1 MAGRRHPAF
10 GRTRGSPIERHR
22 GGEPTPRRIC
32 YPGCVT
38 DPVLALLVVIILVL
52 FLLGAASAVLPATA
66 RQATGFIA
74 AGASGFGALLALL
87 SLTVAPTGATL
98 ELPVG
103 PPGLAFTL
111 ACDPLSGYFLLLL
124 FLTGTATIV
133 FATETEAAADPA
145 TLSGPMIC
153 IGGLALALLATDGI
167 LLGLGI
173 AVASLA
179 LWATGTPDRARGVQ
193 LGIGL
198 IAAGAMVIV
207 SALGASTLGGS
218 ALGASTL
225 GASTLGASTLGAS
238 ALGAS
243 TLGAS
248 TLGAS
253 ALGASALGAS
263 TLDGSAVGLSTL
275 GLSNFGLSNLGA
287 STLGVSPSGGPPG
300 SGLGRLADRSP
311 LPTHLAF
318 ILALAA
324 AGALAGLAPLHRWL
338 VRAPAT
344 MPARAG
350 TLLCGAMVPVAVYCM
365 LRTGASGAGLGFAP
379 LWGALLMGFGA
390 ASAVIGAWIA
400 AREPTMAT
408 IPAAL
413 SCRQAGLAVIGIG
426 LMLFAL
432 AMDLPSMARL
442 AVGGVFWGVV
452 GQALCMPV
460 LTLLNGAVLDSA
472 GSLRLDRLGGLVHR
486 MKLTTACV
494 MVALFGLV
502 ALPPGLGFA
511 ASWLLIQAA
520 LAGVRSTT
528 APTQFLFVGLI
539 VAIVLS
545 AAIALA
551 AAVRLIGV
559 AFLGRPRMP
568 RSSVAEEIPRPARP
582 VPVVLAGLSL
592 CVGLLPGVAL
602 AFLAGPAIHR
612 LSGGRGEPISASLS
626 LLPLEGDAG
635 YAPLV
640 IAALLALGVAAMVG
654 VLRRVSVDR
663 RDGPAWQDG
672 FARAPAWLPFG
683 DPLTQTDGRGFVPDL
698 PSIRIP
704 RAGRI
709 RLGRLAGHG
718 AAGYAVLALV
728 VGLLM
733 LTVWMQGS

>member
-1 MAGRRHPAF
+1 M
-10 GRTRGSPIERHR
+10 
-22 GGEPTPRRIC
+22 
-32 YPGCVT
+32 T

-52 FLLGAASAVLPATA
+52 FLLGAASAALPATA

-87 SLTVAPTGATL
+87 SLTAAPTGATL

-111 ACDPLSGYFLLLL
+111 ACDPLSGCFLLLL

-133 FATETEAAADPA
+133 FATETEATADPA

-153 IGGLALALLATDGI
+153 IGGLALALLAADGI

-179 LWATGTPDRARGVQ
+179 LWATGEPDRARGVQ

-198 IAAGAMVIV
+198 LAAGAMVIV
-207 SALGASTLGGS
+207 S

-225 GASTLGASTLGAS
+225 GASTLGASTLGAP
-238 ALGAS
+238 
-243 TLGAS
+243 T
-248 TLGAS
+248 
-253 ALGASALGAS
+253 LGAS

-275 GLSNFGLSNLGA
+275 GLSNLGM
-287 STLGVSPSGGPPG
+287 STLGVSALGVSTPGGPPG
-300 SGLGRLADRSP
+300 PGLGQLADRSP

-318 ILALAA
+318 ILALVA

-338 VRAPAT
+338 VRAPAA

-350 TLLCGAMVPVAVYCM
+350 TLLCGAMVPVAVYCL
-365 LRTGASGAGLGFAP
+365 LRTVASGAGLGFAP

-442 AVGGVFWGVV
+442 AVGGVFLGVV

-460 LTLLNGAVLDSA
+460 LTLLNGAVLNSA

-520 LAGVRSTT
+520 LVGVRSAS

-568 RSSVAEEIPRPARP
+568 RSSVAEEIPRAARP

-592 CVGLLPGVAL
+592 CVGLLPGIAL

-612 LSGGRGEPISASLS
+612 LSGGRGEPMRASLA
-626 LLPLEGDAG
+626 LMPLEGDGG

-640 IAALLALGVAAMVG
+640 ITALLALGVAATVG
-654 VLRRVSVDR
+654 VLRRVSLDR

-683 DPLTQTDGRGFVPDL
+683 DPLTQTDGRGFVPDP
-698 PSIRIP
+698 PSIRVP
-704 RAGRI
+704 RVGRI
-709 RLGRLAGHG
+709 RLRRLAGHG
-718 AAGYAVLALV
+718 AAGHGAGGHAVLALV

-733 LTVWMQGS
+733 LVVWMQAP